1 MTDANR
7 KRQNKITAAV
17 CKSAEKTVLALLLVL
32 SAGVI
37 AAAALIDLAAPYV
50 AASFLTIMVVLLFSL
65 LLYFFCMLED
75 SVDHRKK
82 QLFEAM
88 TVSMFFVGLLYILL
102 GIFEGKREHRTVTF
116 A

>member
-1 MTDANR
+1 M
-7 KRQNKITAAV
+7 QTAKDRTRSQRRSA
-17 CKSAEKTVLALLLVL
+17 SPAEKTVLALLLVL

-37 AAAALIDLAAPYV
+37 AAAALLIDLAAPYV

-102 GIFEGKREHRTVTF
+102 GIFEGKPEHRTVTF